1 MSGIRKLIR
10 EAHRR
15 SLWQI
20 VIFYI
25 AASWVVLQVAEHVA
39 DQFGLPEWT
48 YGAAVLLLLVGFPVV
63 TATAFVQEGVGSG
76 GKDPD
81 ESDSEDAEPA
91 GQVSAGTAEAPAAA
105 PQGSAAVGPASQHR
119 LFTWRN
125 AIVGGVAAFALL
137 GLALGSFLFMR
148 SAGIGSA
155 GTLVAKGV
163 LDKKARIIVADFDGP
178 EDEPAL
184 PRTVTEAFRIDF
196 GESPIVR
203 VAEPSQVAA
212 ALERMQRAPDTP
224 LDPELARELAIREGI
239 AAVIAGEVGTAGSG
253 YLLSARLLDAQDGAV
268 LASHRETAKNADDLV
283 PAIDRLSKRLR
294 ERIGESIVSLGE
306 SAPLERV
313 TTASLEALEKYSEAE
328 FAIGHEGN
336 RTRAI
341 ALLEEAVA
349 LDSTFAMAHR
359 KLGIALYILREERT
373 RQVEQF
379 KKAFDH
385 RERLGEL
392 ERYITEATY
401 YTYGT
406 GELEKAVTAYQN
418 ALAEDP
424 ESHTALNNLGLVYQ
438 ALGDDERAWEYYQ
451 RALEVDSTF
460 SNPYTNGIF
469 TLINLDR
476 ADDARALH
484 DRMTSNFPGNPGV
497 SSDGWWL
504 YGSTGDYETAAGHI
518 ENLRREYPGNAFLQ
532 AEAQSGL
539 AAIASVEGHLQVA
552 EQHLG
557 QAIDIQR
564 ERELA
569 AEFLNA
575 ALDLA
580 WLQLAV
586 AGDPTA
592 AIRTLEAALEE
603 QPIEGVQPYE
613 RPYASMASLYAR
625 AGQVATATRYLDLME
640 TEVWP
645 LANGDPDVQWLYFR
659 ARGDVATARGNHDQ
673 GIIEYRRIDSRYC
686 PICRTSALGHGFD
699 RAGVPD
705 SAVVYMDA
713 FATTP
718 RGARIQADRL
728 FLGGTYERLGQ
739 LYDELGNLDRAVEYY
754 AKFTE
759 LWVDADE
766 ELQPRV
772 QAAQTRL
779 EEIVRERG

>member
-1 MSGIRKLIR
+1 MSGFRKLIG

-63 TATAFVQEGVGSG
+63 TATAFVQEGVGSSG
-76 GKDPD
+76 GKDSDDSGTDD
-81 ESDSEDAEPA
+81 EATTADSATD
-91 GQVSAGTAEAPAAA
+91 VTRDSAAPPAAS
-105 PQGSAAVGPASQHR
+105 GSGKR

-125 AIVGGVAAFALL
+125 AIVGGLAAFALL
-137 GLALGSFLFMR
+137 GLALGGFLFMR

-163 LDKKARIIVADFDGP
+163 LDEKARIIVADFKGP

-184 PRTVTEAFRIDF
+184 QRTVTEAFRIDF

-212 ALERMQRAPDTP
+212 ALRRMERATDTP
-224 LDPELARELAIREGI
+224 LDPELARELAIREGF
-239 AAVIAGEVGTAGSG
+239 AAVIAGEIGAAGSG

-268 LASHRETAKNADDLV
+268 LASHRETAKNGDDLV

-328 FAIGHEGN
+328 YAIGHEGN
-336 RTRAI
+336 RARAI

-359 KLGIALYILREERT
+359 KLGIALYIIREERA
-373 RQVEQF
+373 RQIEQF
-379 KKAFDH
+379 KKAFDN

-438 ALGDDERAWEYYQ
+438 ALGDDERAWELYQ

-460 SNPYTNGIF
+460 SNPYTNGML
-469 TLINLDR
+469 TLVNLNR
-476 ADDARALH
+476 IDDARGLH
-484 DRMTSNFPGNPGV
+484 NRMATNFPGNPGV
-497 SSDGWWL
+497 NSDGWWL
-504 YGSTGDYETAAGHI
+504 YGAIGDYETAEQHLETLQR
-518 ENLRREYPGNAFLQ
+518 ENPGNGSLQ
-532 AEAQSGL
+532 AEARFGL
-539 AAIASVEGHLQVA
+539 AGVASVAGQVGAAEEHLEA
-552 EQHLG
+552 ALE
-557 QAIDIQR
+557 IQR
-564 ERELA
+564 DRDLA
-569 AEFLNA
+569 AEFLTA

-580 WLQLAV
+580 WVQLVVEAD
-586 AGDPTA
+586 AEGAIARFETA
-592 AIRTLEAALEE
+592 LAQ
-603 QPIEGVQPYE
+603 QPMEDVQPFE
-613 RPYASMASLYAR
+613 RPYAEIASLYAR
-625 AGQVATATRYLDLME
+625 AGDARTAARYMEAME

-645 LANGDPDVQWLYFR
+645 LANGDPDIQWRYYT
-659 ARGDVATARGNHDQ
+659 ARGDVAAASGDHERAIT
-673 GIIEYRRIDSRYC
+673 EYRRID
-686 PICRTSALGHGFD
+686 PKFCRLCRMNALGYGFD
-699 RAGVPD
+699 QAGLPD
-705 SAVVYMDA
+705 SATVYLDQY
-713 FATTP
+713 ATTS
-718 RGARIQADRL
+718 RGFRFLTDRL
-728 FLGGTYERLGQ
+728 WLGTTYERLGQ
-739 LYDELGNLDRAVEYY
+739 LYDEQANLEKAAEYY
-754 AKFTE
+754 AKFVE
-759 LWVDADE
+759 LWAEADE
-766 ELQPRV
+766 ALQPRV
-772 QAAQTRL
+772 LAAQARL